1 MNHED
6 TTRSTPAR
14 GSVRTLRQQE
24 ELPLLRDHL
33 LRLDPASRHDRFHG
47 FMDDSFIERY
57 AAKCADDGT
66 VIIAY
71 IEDGVV
77 RGAAELHPP
86 DQSPDALPEIAF
98 SVEARVRRQGVGSIL
113 FKKLIAEARSKGYHA
128 LRITTG
134 AQNQA
139 MRALAH
145 KFGAQS
151 DVPPRRIHR
160 DDRSGAASAAATR
173 EASDG
178 DAGRRRARD
187 GQRQPRLLEDADADV
202 WLGPDGLIDHR
213 TQKTLRRSVICE
225 GLMMSGGE
233 CQVPV
238 RLSLPNFRTTRRST
252 TIERCA
258 PCSPAMTRVIERPNT
273 GRAAFFTSA

>member
-1 MNHED
+1 VRHED
-6 TTRSTPAR
+6 THLTPAR

-33 LRLDPASRHDRFHG
+33 LRLDPESRHDRFHG

-57 AAKCADDGT
+57 AGKCADDGT

-113 FKKLIAEARSKGYHA
+113 FKKLIAEARSKGYRS

-134 AQNQA
+134 AQNEA
-139 MRALAH
+139 MRALAR
-145 KFGAQS
+145 KFGANLTFRHGESTGTIDLKPQAQ
-151 DVPPRRIHR
+151 PQPAR
-160 DDRSGAASAAATR
+160 AAMAT
-173 EASDG
+173 
-178 DAGRRRARD
+178 
-187 GQRQPRLLEDADADV
+187 PADAARAMV
-202 WLGPDGLIDHR
+202 NVNRAYWKLLLRMYGWGR
-213 TQKTLRRSVICE
+213 T
-225 GLMMSGGE
+225 
-233 CQVPV
+233 
-238 RLSLPNFRTTRRST
+238 
-252 TIERCA
+252 A
-258 PCSPAMTRVIERPNT
+258 
-273 GRAAFFTSA
+273 